1 MDKLVEREAGAR
13 TPLTSAPAIAV
24 QFFLIPLL
32 VVGATVLV
40 YIGFR
45 GLLSE
50 DRSAG
55 EYLTD
60 IRSGGSNRR
69 WPAAYELS
77 RLMADP
83 EFAKKEEATLAP
95 ELIKAFGDS
104 KEDDP
109 RVRQYL
115 ALTLGRLTPP
125 LPVEARHLLVD
136 ALADPDSQTR
146 INAIWALGAT
156 RDAAVAPELARTY
169 ESGDAGVRKMAV
181 YALGSMP
188 ADVGND
194 TLVKALG
201 DAEPDVQWNAAI
213 ALARHGRHEGTTV
226 LGRMLDRAYVERN
239 VTRQQQAREEIDPVG
254 EVMISGLRAIAAL
267 KESALSEQVR
277 ALSTDD
283 PNLKVRQAAIET
295 LNALGLSGK
304 RQTGNS

>member
-1 MDKLVEREAGAR
+1 MDKLVEREATAR
-13 TPLTSAPAIAV
+13 RPLSTAPAIAV

-45 GLLSE
+45 SLLSE
-50 DRSAG
+50 DRSAE

-60 IRSGGSNRR
+60 IRSGGTNRR

-83 EFAKKEEATLAP
+83 AFVQREGAMLGP
-95 ELIKAFGDS
+95 ELTKAFAES
-104 KEDDP
+104 RNDDP

-125 LPVEARHLLVD
+125 LPVDTRQLLVE
-136 ALADPDSQTR
+136 ALNDKDSQTR
-146 INAIWALGAT
+146 ISAIWALGSTGEASVV
-156 RDAAVAPELARTY
+156 RDIERQY
-169 ESGDAGVRKMAV
+169 QSEDAGVRKMAV

-188 ADVGND
+188 IGEGND
-194 TLVKALG
+194 TLVKALD

-213 ALARHGRHEGTTV
+213 ALARHGRHEGVPV
-226 LGRMLDRAYVERN
+226 LRRMLDRAYVERN
-239 VTRQQQAREEIDPVG
+239 VTRQPQPRDEVDPVG

-267 KESALSEQVR
+267 KAAALSGEVR
-277 ALSTDD
+277 TLSTSDQ
-283 PNLKVRQAAIET
+283 NLKVRQAAIDA
-295 LNALGLSGK
+295 LKALG
-304 RQTGNS
+304 

>member
-13 TPLTSAPAIAV
+13 TPLSTAPAIAV

-45 GLLSE
+45 SLLSE
-50 DRSAG
+50 DRSAE

-83 EFAKKEEATLAP
+83 EFVRREEAILAP
-95 ELIKAFGDS
+95 ELTKAFADS
-104 KEDDP
+104 KNDDP

-125 LPVEARHLLVD
+125 LPVETRQLLVD
-136 ALADPDSQTR
+136 ALKDEDSQTR
-146 INAIWALGAT
+146 ISAIWALGST
-156 RDAAVAPELARTY
+156 GDPTAAADIERQY
-169 ESGDAGVRKMAV
+169 QSDDAGVRKMAV
-181 YALGSMP
+181 YALGSLP
-188 ADVGND
+188 VDSGNE
-194 TLVKALG
+194 TLVKALE
-201 DAEPDVQWNAAI
+201 DREPDVQWNAAI
-213 ALARHGRHEGTTV
+213 ALARHGRHEGVPV
-226 LGRMLDRAYVERN
+226 LRRMLDRAYVERN
-239 VTRQQQAREEIDPVG
+239 VTRQPQARDEVDPVG

-267 KESALSEQVR
+267 KEYTLSEQVR

-283 PNLKVRQAAIET
+283 QNLKVRQAAIE
-295 LNALGLSGK
+295 ALKNL
-304 RQTGNS
+304 

>member
-1 MDKLVEREAGAR
+1 MDKLVEREAVAR
-13 TPLTSAPAIAV
+13 SPLSTAPAIAV

-45 GLLSE
+45 SLLSE
-50 DRSAG
+50 DRSAE

-83 EFAKKEEATLAP
+83 DFVKREEAKLAP
-95 ELIKAFGDS
+95 ELTKAFAES
-104 KEDDP
+104 TNDDP

-125 LPVEARHLLVD
+125 IPADARQLLIA
-136 ALADPDSQTR
+136 ALNDKDSQTR
-146 INAIWALGAT
+146 ISAIWALGSTGDAT
-156 RDAAVAPELARTY
+156 VAGDIEAQY
-169 ESGDAGVRKMAV
+169 KSEDAGVRKMAV

-188 ADVGND
+188 IGTGNE
-194 TLVKALG
+194 TLARALE
-201 DAEPDVQWNAAI
+201 DEQADVQWNAAI
-213 ALARHGRHEGTTV
+213 ALARHGRHEGVPV
-226 LGRMLDRAYVERN
+226 LRRMLDRAYVERN
-239 VTRQQQAREEIDPVG
+239 VTRQPQQQDEVDPVG

-267 KESALSEQVR
+267 KESGLSDQVR
-277 ALSTDD
+277 SLSTEDS
-283 PNLKVRQAAIET
+283 NLKVRQAAIE
-295 LNALGLSGK
+295 ALKNL
-304 RQTGNS
+304 

>member
-1 MDKLVEREAGAR
+1 MDKLVEREAGA
-13 TPLTSAPAIAV
+13 PPQAAAPAIAV

-40 YIGFR
+40 YVGFR

-50 DRSAG
+50 ERSAA

-83 EFAKKEEATLAP
+83 AFARQDQAMLAP
-95 ELIKAFGDS
+95 ELIKAFADS
-104 KEDDP
+104 KNDDP

-125 LPVEARHLLVD
+125 IPAEARQLLID
-136 ALADPDSQTR
+136 ALNDQDGQTR
-146 INAIWALGAT
+146 ISALWALGST
-156 RDAAVAPELARTY
+156 GDASVAPDIARMY
-169 ESGDAGVRKMAV
+169 ESEDAGVRKMAV

-188 ADVGND
+188 ADAGND
-194 TLVKALG
+194 TLVRALE
-201 DAEPDVQWNAAI
+201 DPQADVQWNAAI
-213 ALARHGRHEGTTV
+213 ALARHGRHEGVPV
-226 LGRMLDRAYVERN
+226 LRRMLDRAYVERN
-239 VTRQQQAREEIDPVG
+239 VTRQQLARQEIDPVG

-267 KESALSEQVR
+267 KEATLSAQVK

-283 PNLKVRQAAIET
+283 QDLKVRQAAIET
-295 LNALGLSGK
+295 LKTLG
-304 RQTGNS
+304 

>member
-1 MDKLVEREAGAR
+1 MDKLVEREAGVR
-13 TPLTSAPAIAV
+13 KPLSGAPAIAV

-32 VVGATVLV
+32 VVGATVMV
-40 YIGFR
+40 YVGFR

-50 DRSAG
+50 DRSAE

-77 RLMADP
+77 RMMADP
-83 EFAKKEEATLAP
+83 EFAKKEEAKLAP
-95 ELIKAFGDS
+95 ELVKAFADS
-104 KEDDP
+104 KQDDP

-125 LPVEARHLLVD
+125 LPADARKLLIE

-146 INAIWALGAT
+146 ISAIWALGST
-156 RDAAVAPELARTY
+156 RDESVAPEVERMY
-169 ESGDAGVRKMAV
+169 GSDDAGVRKMVV

-188 ADVGND
+188 EKVGND
-194 TLVKALG
+194 TLVKAL
-201 DAEPDVQWNAAI
+201 DDTQPDVQWNAAI
-213 ALARHGRHEGTTV
+213 ALARHGRRDGVPV

-239 VTRQQQAREEIDPVG
+239 VTRQQQPREDIDPVG

-267 KESALSEQVR
+267 RESALSPQVKT
-277 ALSTDD
+277 LSTGDQ
-283 PNLKVRQAAIET
+283 NLKVRQAAMET
-295 LNALGLSGK
+295 LKTLG
-304 RQTGNS
+304 